1 MNDDKKTYT
10 DCRATVKDINER
22 HFYVISLRGPLD
34 EKIRELVDAHSSYRA
49 GEKNISNIHKFLFN
63 EQVKHLESERRV
75 NASEK
80 TLEDFVNKNEMIPV
94 VCEEFNYPNYYIN
107 KKGQIL
113 KTFYWKDGTLD
124 FKSIKTFKNGIG
136 YICFS
141 FVDESNVNGEG
152 KSKDRRVYL
161 HRVLASMYIP
171 NPENKN
177 CVNHKDL
184 DRANNNLENLEWVT
198 QKENLQHARDNG
210 AYEDGYPGRRSKLSI
225 HQIRD
230 IKKKTKNKKATQHFK
245 EKAAKHN
252 ISESYVQRIYYESA
266 EPVFL
271 KMTEKESH
279 ERIRER
285 EKKQKEH

>member
-1 MNDDKKTYT
+1 MSDDTKKLTGS
-10 DCRATVKDINER
+10 RATVKDINER

-49 GEKNISNIHKFLFN
+49 GEKNIPNIHKFLFN

-80 TLEDFVNKNEMIPV
+80 ALEDFVSKNEMIPV
-94 VCEEFNYPNYYIN
+94 ACEEFNYPNYYIN

-124 FKSIKTFKNGIG
+124 FKLIKTFKNGIG

-141 FVDESNVNGEG
+141 FVDESNVNEEG

-210 AYEDGYPGRRSKLSI
+210 AFENGHPGRRSKLNI
-225 HQIRD
+225 NHIRD
-230 IKKKTKNKKATQHFK
+230 IKNKSKNTKATDHFK
-245 EKAAKHN
+245 EKASKYN

-266 EPVFL
+266 QPVFL
-271 KMTEKESH
+271 KRTEIETHKK
-279 ERIRER
+279 RRET
-285 EKKQKEH
+285 KKQKEH